1 MVILTLMT
9 KTVSFYSPGII
20 LIRGFG
26 LLRLRVRTALI
37 SLIGSLLINMKKVEE
52 LSELN
57 LNILINQIRLNDL
70 IDSLEELL
78 ELFTKENI
86 YELKGAL
93 EYIPGN
99 VYIDKNRILSLQDTC
114 NTLLSNF
121 KKIDDVVTNS
131 CSNCEK

>member
-1 MVILTLMT
+1 
-9 KTVSFYSPGII
+9 
-20 LIRGFG
+20 
-26 LLRLRVRTALI
+26 
-37 SLIGSLLINMKKVEE
+37 MKKVEE